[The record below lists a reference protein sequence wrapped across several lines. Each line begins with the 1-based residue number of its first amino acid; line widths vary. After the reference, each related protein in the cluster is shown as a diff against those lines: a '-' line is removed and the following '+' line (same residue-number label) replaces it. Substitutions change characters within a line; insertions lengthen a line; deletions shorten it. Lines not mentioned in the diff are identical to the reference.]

1 MKLNLAGKSLLLFG
15 LSIVFLI
22 ALTLFESALT
32 GTSLGMERLI
42 TFLLLILPSGAGAM
56 LGVMSLF
63 RKEGRALI
71 AFLAIMLNTLFAL
84 FHLTI
89 LLFAG

>member
-15 LSIVFLI
+15 LSVVFLI
-22 ALTLFESALT
+22 ALTLFEPALA
-32 GTSLGMERLI
+32 GVSLGVERLI
-42 TFLLLILPSGAGAM
+42 TFMVLVLPSGAGAVF
-56 LGVMSLF
+56 GVMSLF

-71 AFLAIMLNTLFAL
+71 AVLAILLNILFAL
-84 FHLTI
+84 FHLTV